1 MELKS
6 AALQIAFSIGS
17 PMVLAPMGAYS
28 VRKKQYNFL
37 MLHYTLVFSFFLVC
51 SKVQDC
57 SGA

>member
-37 MLHYTLVFSFFLVC
+37 MLHYTLGFFSF
-51 SKVQDC
+51 
-57 SGA
+57 